1 MFLFR
6 ETVDIVY
13 LKYFFSFLEREN
25 WSRNI
30 PRAKK
35 KWGREFLGRGMS
47 HPELSAFNC
56 EVFLPIIVATVAAAV
71 PGCRAAL
78 RRQLLVLGQQR
89 VELLLTNQRLLLRS
103 RDQLSSNHSSPGRV
117 GTRAS

>member
-1 MFLFR
+1 MRLHMFLFR

-35 KWGREFLGRGMS
+35 KWGREF
-47 HPELSAFNC
+47 
-56 EVFLPIIVATVAAAV
+56 
-71 PGCRAAL
+71 
-78 RRQLLVLGQQR
+78 
-89 VELLLTNQRLLLRS
+89 
-103 RDQLSSNHSSPGRV
+103 
-117 GTRAS
+117 

>member
-1 MFLFR
+1 MRLHMFLFR

-35 KWGREFLGRGMS
+35 KWGREFLGRGKS
-47 HPELSAFNC
+47 HPELLAFM
-56 EVFLPIIVATVAAAV
+56 
-71 PGCRAAL
+71 
-78 RRQLLVLGQQR
+78 
-89 VELLLTNQRLLLRS
+89 LRS
-103 RDQLSSNHSSPGRV
+103 SFLLFKPRSPRPCLAAELRCAASSLFSASSELSSS
-117 GTRAS
+117 